1 MSIIKITKQFSFEM
15 AHALRNYDGLC
26 RNIHGH
32 SYKMDITLAGQ
43 PLHDETSPK
52 NGMVMDFGDLKKLV
66 NEEIISLLDHAL
78 VLNAKTDAQLVEVLK
93 QNYEKIVTVDFQP
106 TTENLLNFIAEKIQ
120 TRLPDDVKLSCVR
133 LRETD
138 TSYAEWCENQVTGNR

>member
-15 AHALRNYDGLC
+15 AHALLNYDGLC

-52 NGMVMDFGDLKKLV
+52 NGMVMDFGDLKRLV
-66 NEEIISLLDHAL
+66 NNEIVFLLDHAL
-78 VLNAKTDAQLVEVLK
+78 VLNSKIDTQLIELLK
-93 QNYEKIVTVDFQP
+93 QNFEKIVVVDFQP
-106 TTENLLNFIAEKIQ
+106 TTENLLNFIADKIKAK
-120 TRLPDDVKLSCVR
+120 LPERVSLTCVR

-138 TSYAEWCENQVTGNR
+138 TSYAEWCEE

>member
-32 SYKMDITLAGQ
+32 SYKMDITLSGQ
-43 PLHDETSPK
+43 PLNDETSPK
-52 NGMVMDFGDLKKLV
+52 NGMVMDFGDLKRLV

-78 VLNAKTDAQLVEVLK
+78 VLSDKTDNQLVEVLK

-106 TTENLLNFIAEKIQ
+106 TTENLLNFIAGKIQ
-120 TRLPDDVKLSCVR
+120 KRLPNDVKLSCVR

-138 TSYAEWCENQVTGNR
+138 TSYAEWIP

>member
-43 PLHDETSPK
+43 PLHDENSPK
-52 NGMVMDFGDLKKLV
+52 NGMVMDFSDLKRLV

-78 VLNAKTDAQLVEVLK
+78 VLNAKTDPQLVYALK
-93 QNYEKIVTVDFQP
+93 QHYEKIVTVEFQP
-106 TTENLLNFIAEKIQ
+106 TTENLLGYIAGKLQ
-120 TRLPDDVKLSCVR
+120 KRLPETVALACVR

-138 TSYAEWCENQVTGNR
+138 TSYAEWIP

>member
-43 PLHDETSPK
+43 PLHDENSPK
-52 NGMVMDFGDLKKLV
+52 NGMVMDFGDLKRLV

-78 VLNAKTDAQLVEVLK
+78 VLNAKTDAQLIEVLK

-106 TTENLLNFIAEKIQ
+106 TTENLLNFIAGKIQ
-120 TRLPDDVKLSCVR
+120 LRLPETVTLACVR

-138 TSYAEWCENQVTGNR
+138 TSYAEWIP

>member
-43 PLHDETSPK
+43 PLHDESSPK
-52 NGMVMDFGDLKKLV
+52 NGMVMDFGDLKRLV

-78 VLNAKTDAQLVEVLK
+78 VLNEKNDPQLIEILK
-93 QNYEKIVTVDFQP
+93 QNFEKIVVVDFQP
-106 TTENLLNFIAEKIQ
+106 TTENLLNYIADKLKR
-120 TRLPDDVKLSCVR
+120 RLPETVKLCRVR

-138 TSYAEWCENQVTGNR
+138 TSYAEWEE

>member
-78 VLNAKTDAQLVEVLK
+78 VLNDKTDTQLIEVLK

-106 TTENLLNFIAEKIQ
+106 TTENLLNFIANKLK
-120 TRLPDDVKLSCVR
+120 TRLPENVNLCRIR

-138 TSYAEWCENQVTGNR
+138 TSYAEWCED

>member
-32 SYKMDITLAGQ
+32 SYKMDITLAGH
-43 PLHDETSPK
+43 PLHDESSPK
-52 NGMVMDFGDLKKLV
+52 NGMVMDFGDLKRLV

-78 VLNAKTDAQLVEVLK
+78 VLNAKTDTQLVEALK
-93 QNYEKIVTVDFQP
+93 QNYEKIVIVDFQP
-106 TTENLLNFIAEKIQ
+106 TTENLLNFIADKLKAKLSE
-120 TRLPDDVKLSCVR
+120 RVKLTRIR

-138 TSYAEWCENQVTGNR
+138 TSYADWEE

>member
-1 MSIIKITKQFSFEM
+1 MSTIKITKQFSFEM

-43 PLHDETSPK
+43 PLQDESSPK
-52 NGMVMDFGDLKKLV
+52 NGMVMDFGDLKRLV

-78 VLNAKTDAQLVEVLK
+78 VMNAKTDAQLVDVLK
-93 QNYEKIVTVDFQP
+93 QNYEKIVIVDFQP
-106 TTENLLNFIAEKIQ
+106 TTENLLNFIAGKIQ
-120 TRLPDDVKLSCVR
+120 TRLPDDVKLTCVR

-138 TSYAEWCENQVTGNR
+138 TSYAEWLP

>member
-43 PLHDETSPK
+43 PLQDDSSPK

-78 VLNAKTDAQLVEVLK
+78 VLNAKTDAQLVDVLK

-106 TTENLLNFIAEKIQ
+106 TTENLLEFIAAKIQ
-120 TRLPDDVKLSCVR
+120 SRLPNDVKLSCVR

-138 TSYAEWCENQVTGNR
+138 TSYAEWIP

>member
-43 PLHDETSPK
+43 PLQDESSPK
-52 NGMVMDFGDLKKLV
+52 NGMVMDFGDLKRLV

-78 VLNAKTDAQLVEVLK
+78 VLNAKTDTQLIEMLK
-93 QNYEKIVTVDFQP
+93 HNFEKIVVVDFQP
-106 TTENLLNFIAEKIQ
+106 TTENLLNFIADKLK
-120 TRLPDDVKLSCVR
+120 TRLTETVKLCRIR

-138 TSYAEWCENQVTGNR
+138 SSYADWEE

>member
-43 PLHDETSPK
+43 PLHDESSPK
-52 NGMVMDFGDLKKLV
+52 NGMVMDFGDLKRLV

-78 VLNAKTDAQLVEVLK
+78 VLNAKTDAQLVDVLK
-93 QNYEKIVTVDFQP
+93 QNYEKIVIVDFQP
-106 TTENLLNFIAEKIQ
+106 TTENLLNFIAGKIQ
-120 TRLPDDVKLSCVR
+120 TRLPDDVKLTCVR

-138 TSYAEWCENQVTGNR
+138 TSYAEWLP

>member
-1 MSIIKITKQFSFEM
+1 M

-52 NGMVMDFGDLKKLV
+52 NGMVMDFGDLKRLV

-78 VLNAKTDAQLVEVLK
+78 VLNAKTDNQLIEVLK
-93 QNYEKIVTVDFQP
+93 QNYEKIVTVEFQP
-106 TTENLLNFIAEKIQ
+106 TTENLLNFIAEKIKK
-120 TRLPDDVKLSCVR
+120 RLPETVKLCRIR

-138 TSYAEWCENQVTGNR
+138 TSYADWEE

>member
-1 MSIIKITKQFSFEM
+1 MSTIKITKQFSFEM
-15 AHALRNYDGLC
+15 AHALRHYDGLC

-43 PLHDETSPK
+43 PLHDESSPK

-78 VLNAKTDAQLVEVLK
+78 VLNAKTDAQLITVLK
-93 QNYEKIVTVDFQP
+93 QNYEKIVTVEFQP
-106 TTENLLNFIAEKIQ
+106 TTENLLNFIAEKIKAK
-120 TRLPDDVKLSCVR
+120 LPENVKLTCVR

-138 TSYAEWCENQVTGNR
+138 TSYAEWCED

>member
-43 PLHDETSPK
+43 PLHDESSPK
-52 NGMVMDFGDLKKLV
+52 NGMVMDFGDLKRLV

-78 VLNAKTDAQLVEVLK
+78 VLNAKTDAQLVDALK
-93 QNYEKIVTVDFQP
+93 QNYEKIVIVDFQP
-106 TTENLLNFIAEKIQ
+106 TTENLLNFIADKLKAKLSE
-120 TRLPDDVKLSCVR
+120 RVKLTRVR

-138 TSYAEWCENQVTGNR
+138 TSYADWEE

>member
-1 MSIIKITKQFSFEM
+1 M

-32 SYKMDITLAGQ
+32 SYKMDITLSGQ
-43 PLHDETSPK
+43 PLHDESSPK

-78 VLNAKTDAQLVEVLK
+78 VLNSKTDAQLVEVLK
-93 QNYEKIVTVDFQP
+93 HNYEKIVIVDFQP
-106 TTENLLNFIAEKIQ
+106 TTENLLNFVADKIKAKLPEKVEL
-120 TRLPDDVKLSCVR
+120 TCVR

-138 TSYAEWCENQVTGNR
+138 TSYAEWIP

>member
-32 SYKMDITLAGQ
+32 SYKMDITLSGQ
-43 PLHDETSPK
+43 PLHDDNSPK
-52 NGMVMDFGDLKKLV
+52 NGMVMDFGDLKRLV

-78 VLNAKTDAQLVEVLK
+78 VLNDKTDNQLVEVLK
-93 QNYEKIVTVDFQP
+93 QNYEKVVTVDFQP
-106 TTENLLNFIAEKIQ
+106 TTENLLNFIAGKIQ
-120 TRLPDDVKLSCVR
+120 MRLPKDVKLSCVR

-138 TSYAEWCENQVTGNR
+138 TSYAEWCE

>member
-43 PLHDETSPK
+43 PLHDESSPK
-52 NGMVMDFGDLKKLV
+52 NGMVMDFGDLKRLV

-78 VLNAKTDAQLVEVLK
+78 VLNDKTDTQLIEVLK
-93 QNYEKIVTVDFQP
+93 QNYEKIVTVEFQP
-106 TTENLLNFIAEKIQ
+106 TTENLLNFIAAKIQ
-120 TRLPDDVKLSCVR
+120 SRLPETVTLSCVR

-138 TSYAEWCENQVTGNR
+138 TSYAEWIP

>member
-43 PLHDETSPK
+43 PLNDDNSPK

-66 NEEIISLLDHAL
+66 NEEVISLLDHAL
-78 VLNAKTDAQLVEVLK
+78 VLNDKTDAQLIDVLK
-93 QNYEKIVTVDFQP
+93 HNYEKIVTVDFQP
-106 TTENLLNFIAEKIQ
+106 TTENLLNFIADKIQ
-120 TRLPDDVKLSCVR
+120 LRLPNEVKLSCVR

-138 TSYAEWCENQVTGNR
+138 TSYAEWCE

>member
-43 PLHDETSPK
+43 PLHDESPK
-52 NGMVMDFGDLKKLV
+52 NGMVMDFGDLKRLV

-78 VLNAKTDAQLVEVLK
+78 VLNAKTDAQLVEALK
-93 QNYEKIVTVDFQP
+93 QNYEKIVIVDFQP
-106 TTENLLNFIAEKIQ
+106 TTENLLNFIADKLKAKLSE
-120 TRLPDDVKLSCVR
+120 RVKLTRIR

-138 TSYAEWCENQVTGNR
+138 TSYADWEE

>member
-32 SYKMDITLAGQ
+32 SYKMDITLSGQ
-43 PLHDETSPK
+43 PLHDDNSPK

-66 NEEIISLLDHAL
+66 NEEVISLLDHAL
-78 VLNAKTDAQLVEVLK
+78 VLNAKTDTQLIEVLK
-93 QNYEKIVTVDFQP
+93 QNYEKIVIVEFQP
-106 TTENLLNFIAEKIQ
+106 TTENLLDFIATKIKK
-120 TRLPDDVKLSCVR
+120 RLPENVKLCCVR
-133 LRETD
+133 LRETE
-138 TSYAEWCENQVTGNR
+138 TSYAEWCEE

>member
-43 PLHDETSPK
+43 PLHDESSPK
-52 NGMVMDFGDLKKLV
+52 NGMVMDFGDLKRLV

-78 VLNAKTDAQLVEVLK
+78 VLNHKTDDKLIEVLK
-93 QNYEKIVTVDFQP
+93 QNFEKIVVVDFQP
-106 TTENLLNFIAEKIQ
+106 TTENLLNYIAEKLKR
-120 TRLPDDVKLSCVR
+120 RLPKSVKLCRVR

-138 TSYAEWCENQVTGNR
+138 TSYADWEE

>member
-43 PLHDETSPK
+43 PLQDDSSPK

-66 NEEIISLLDHAL
+66 NEEIISLLDHSL
-78 VLNAKTDAQLVEVLK
+78 VLNDKTDPFLVETLK
-93 QNYEKIVTVDFQP
+93 QNYEKIVIVNFQP
-106 TTENLLNFIAEKIQ
+106 TTENLLGFIAGKIKS
-120 TRLPDDVKLSCVR
+120 RLPNTVRLCTVR
-133 LRETD
+133 LRETG
-138 TSYAEWCENQVTGNR
+138 TSYAEWCEE

>member
-43 PLHDETSPK
+43 PLQDESSPK
-52 NGMVMDFGDLKKLV
+52 NGMVMDFGDLKRLV
-66 NEEIISLLDHAL
+66 NEEVISLLDHAL

-93 QNYEKIVTVDFQP
+93 QNYEKIVIVDFQP
-106 TTENLLNFIAEKIQ
+106 TTENLLNFIAGKIQ
-120 TRLPDDVKLSCVR
+120 SRLPNDVKLSCVR

-138 TSYAEWCENQVTGNR
+138 TSYAEWIP

>member
-43 PLHDETSPK
+43 PLQDESSPK
-52 NGMVMDFGDLKKLV
+52 NGMVMDFGDLKRLV

-78 VLNAKTDAQLVEVLK
+78 VLNAKTDAQLVDVLK
-93 QNYEKIVTVDFQP
+93 QNYEKIVIVDFQP
-106 TTENLLNFIAEKIQ
+106 TTENLLNFIAGKIQ
-120 TRLPDDVKLSCVR
+120 TRLPDDVKLTCVR

-138 TSYAEWCENQVTGNR
+138 TSYAEWMP

>member
-1 MSIIKITKQFSFEM
+1 M
-15 AHALRNYDGLC
+15 AHALSNYDGLC

-43 PLHDETSPK
+43 PLHDESSPK
-52 NGMVMDFGDLKKLV
+52 NGMVMDFGDLKRLV

-78 VLNAKTDAQLVEVLK
+78 VLNAKTDAKLVEALK
-93 QNYEKIVTVDFQP
+93 QNYEKIVIVDFQP
-106 TTENLLNFIAEKIQ
+106 TTENLLNFIADKLKAKLSE
-120 TRLPDDVKLSCVR
+120 RVKLTRIR

-138 TSYAEWCENQVTGNR
+138 TSYADWEE

>member
-43 PLHDETSPK
+43 PLQDESSPK
-52 NGMVMDFGDLKKLV
+52 NGMVMDFGDLKRLV

-78 VLNAKTDAQLVEVLK
+78 VLNAKTDRQLIETLK
-93 QNYEKIVTVDFQP
+93 QNYEKIVVVDFQP
-106 TTENLLNFIAEKIQ
+106 TTENLLGFIAQKIQ
-120 TRLPDDVKLSCVR
+120 SRLDSAVKLCCVR

-138 TSYAEWCENQVTGNR
+138 TSYAEWCAE

>member
-43 PLHDETSPK
+43 PLHDDTSPK

-78 VLNAKTDAQLVEVLK
+78 VLNAKTDAQLIAVLK

-106 TTENLLNFIAEKIQ
+106 TTENLLNFIANKLK
-120 TRLPDDVKLSCVR
+120 TRLPENVKLCRIR

-138 TSYAEWCENQVTGNR
+138 TSYADWCED

>member
-1 MSIIKITKQFSFEM
+1 MSIIRITKQFSFEM

-32 SYKMDITLAGQ
+32 SYKMDITLTGQ
-43 PLHDETSPK
+43 PLHDENSPK
-52 NGMVMDFGDLKKLV
+52 NGMVMDFGDLKRLV

-78 VLNAKTDAQLVEVLK
+78 VLNAKTDPQLVDVLK
-93 QNYEKIVTVDFQP
+93 QNYEKIVTVDYQP
-106 TTENLLNFIAEKIQ
+106 TTENLLEFIAGKIQ
-120 TRLPDDVKLSCVR
+120 SRLPETVTLTCVR

-138 TSYAEWCENQVTGNR
+138 TSYAEWCNC

>member
-43 PLHDETSPK
+43 PLQDDSSPK

-78 VLNAKTDAQLVEVLK
+78 VLYAKTDAQLVDVLK

-106 TTENLLNFIAEKIQ
+106 TTENLLEFIAAKIQ
-120 TRLPDDVKLSCVR
+120 SRLPNDVKLSCVR

-138 TSYAEWCENQVTGNR
+138 TSYAEWIP

>member
-43 PLHDETSPK
+43 PLHDESSPK
-52 NGMVMDFGDLKKLV
+52 NGMVMDFGDLKRLV

-78 VLNAKTDAQLVEVLK
+78 VLNAKTDAQLVEALK
-93 QNYEKIVTVDFQP
+93 QNYEKIVIVDFQP
-106 TTENLLNFIAEKIQ
+106 TTENLLNFIADKLKAKLSEK
-120 TRLPDDVKLSCVR
+120 VKLTRIR

-138 TSYAEWCENQVTGNR
+138 TSYADWEE

>member
-43 PLHDETSPK
+43 PLQDENSPK
-52 NGMVMDFGDLKKLV
+52 NGMVMDFGDLKRLV

-78 VLNAKTDAQLVEVLK
+78 VLNAKTDAQLVDVLK

-106 TTENLLNFIAEKIQ
+106 TTENLLEFIAAKIQ
-120 TRLPDDVKLSCVR
+120 LRLPNNVKLSCVR

-138 TSYAEWCENQVTGNR
+138 TSYAEWCGC

>member
-43 PLHDETSPK
+43 PLHDESSPK
-52 NGMVMDFGDLKKLV
+52 NGMVMDFGELKRLV

-78 VLNAKTDAQLVEVLK
+78 VLNEKNDPQLIEILK
-93 QNYEKIVTVDFQP
+93 QNFEKIVVVDFQP
-106 TTENLLNFIAEKIQ
+106 TTENLLNYIADKLKR
-120 TRLPDDVKLSCVR
+120 RLPETVKLCRIR

-138 TSYAEWCENQVTGNR
+138 TSYAEWEE

>member
-32 SYKMDITLAGQ
+32 SYKMDITLAGR
-43 PLHDETSPK
+43 PLNDDNSPK

-66 NEEIISLLDHAL
+66 NEEVISLLDHAL
-78 VLNAKTDAQLVEVLK
+78 VLNAKNDPWLIDVLK
-93 QNYEKIVTVDFQP
+93 QNFDKIVVVEFQP
-106 TTENLLNFIAEKIQ
+106 TTENLLDFIAGKIKQ
-120 TRLPDDVKLSCVR
+120 RLPETVKLCRVR

-138 TSYAEWCENQVTGNR
+138 TSYADWEE

>member
-43 PLHDETSPK
+43 PLRDEFSPK
-52 NGMVMDFGDLKKLV
+52 NGMVMDFGDLKRIV

-78 VLNAKTDAQLVEVLK
+78 VLNAKTDTQLVDVLK
-93 QNYEKIVTVDFQP
+93 QNYEKIVIVEFQP
-106 TTENLLNFIAEKIQ
+106 TTENLLNFIADKLKTKLSE
-120 TRLPDDVKLSCVR
+120 RVKLTRVR

-138 TSYAEWCENQVTGNR
+138 TSYADWEE

>member
-43 PLHDETSPK
+43 PLHDESSPK
-52 NGMVMDFGDLKKLV
+52 NGMVMDFGDLKRLV
-66 NEEIISLLDHAL
+66 NEEVISLLDHAL

-93 QNYEKIVTVDFQP
+93 QNYEKIVIVDFQP
-106 TTENLLNFIAEKIQ
+106 TTENLLNFIAGKIQ
-120 TRLPDDVKLSCVR
+120 TRLPDDVKLTCVR

-138 TSYAEWCENQVTGNR
+138 TSYAEWMP